1 MTYEGGIHSCVG
13 IHIILNEHNN
23 GSWSYKKLIYKVC
36 LNGTICENI
45 TTKGVPYT
53 PSDFTGFWVSSLI

>member
-1 MTYEGGIHSCVG
+1 MTPKLKLTYELKIIFEKESTWPMKVIHSCVG
-13 IHIILNEHNN
+13 IHIILSEHNN

-45 TTKGVPYT
+45 T
-53 PSDFTGFWVSSLI
+53 